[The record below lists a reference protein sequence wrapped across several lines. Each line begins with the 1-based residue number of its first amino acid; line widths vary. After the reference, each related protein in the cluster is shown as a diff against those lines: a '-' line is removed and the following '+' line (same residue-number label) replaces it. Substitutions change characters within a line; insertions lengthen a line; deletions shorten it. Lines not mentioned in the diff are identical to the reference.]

1 MNNDIHLVLA
11 SEHLEYSAYSIYVYM
26 TPFVV
31 LLELG
36 SVKQHSL
43 LLKMIMHF
51 TEAKYYSEQSF

>member
-11 SEHLEYSAYSIYVYM
+11 SEHLEYSAYSIYVR